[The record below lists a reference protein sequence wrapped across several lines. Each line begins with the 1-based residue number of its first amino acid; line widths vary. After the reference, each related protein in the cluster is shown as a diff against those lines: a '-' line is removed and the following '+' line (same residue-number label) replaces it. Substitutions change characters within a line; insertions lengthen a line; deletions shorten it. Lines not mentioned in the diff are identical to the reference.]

1 MWTFIPWSDGQL
13 HGPISYT
20 FFSRVLHI
28 FAISAVEAMSSR
40 ALRKL
45 QGDDLGDEEDG
56 GSGEE
61 SPPSRGGQA
70 FNAFTLVGTLLLRV
84 KIKVIISPAQHY
96 ELF

>member
-13 HGPISYT
+13 HGPISNT
-20 FFSRVLHI
+20 FFSRVLH
-28 FAISAVEAMSSR
+28 SAVEAMSSR

>member
-1 MWTFIPWSDGQL
+1 
-13 HGPISYT
+13 
-20 FFSRVLHI
+20 
-28 FAISAVEAMSSR
+28 MSSR

-70 FNAFTLVGTLLLRV
+70 FNAFTLVALISFSMHSPMLYEQGDSYFCLTSKVLLSLPNNRQ
-84 KIKVIISPAQHY
+84 S
-96 ELF
+96 